1 LYSAQIDACRAA
13 FEGMCAAKPAPRGDL
28 AQARKDNRDLHKQL
42 QRKDKALAET
52 AVLLVL
58 SKKP

>member
-1 LYSAQIDACRAA
+1 
-13 FEGMCAAKPAPRGDL
+13 MCAAKPAPRGDL